1 MPSAANVSFERG
13 LLLYRQGRHCDALAS
28 LEQTLAGGADGV
40 RVHMLRAAVLIDLK
54 RPAEAAAS
62 CDLVL
67 AERPDL
73 PEAHANRAAA
83 MYQLGRYDAA
93 LADCDAALALQP
105 RFAAAHAYRGAALYA
120 SRRLDAALASLEA
133 ALALEPRH
141 AFAHNVMGLALL
153 DLQRPAAA
161 LASFDRALAL
171 QPAFADA
178 HNNRGIALGDLRELT
193 AAIDSFDR
201 AIALRPEGAE
211 PYFNKAWR
219 YLQAGRFDDG
229 WDCYERRPDAER
241 IIASA
246 ALGGRLWDGTQD
258 VRGKTVF
265 TYAEQG
271 LGDTLQFCRYATLL
285 AQRGARVVLGVQA
298 TLTALL
304 RDLGPGITVIGLSE
318 PVPDYDYH
326 CPLLSLPRAF
336 RTRLDSIPAAI
347 PYLVPDP
354 ARVVEWRRRLGA
366 GNRLIGLRWQGSTRR
381 VDIGRS
387 FPLVCAG
394 ALAAVPGVRLISLQK
409 GPGTEQLQSLPASM
423 RVADLGVDFEPD
435 AANAFLD
442 AAAVMCCL
450 DLVITSDTSI
460 AHLAGALGCPTWVAL
475 KHMPDWRWLLDRED
489 SPWYPTL
496 RLFRQREPGDWQ
508 DVFERMA
515 SELSVAR
522 AVGEPRS
529 RPQA

>member
-1 MPSAANVSFERG
+1 MASAANVSFERG

-40 RVHMLRAAVLIDLK
+40 RVHRLRAAVLIDLK

-67 AERPDL
+67 AKRPDL

-83 MYQLGRYDAA
+83 RRRGALLQQGMALSAGRPLRGWLGLLR
-93 LADCDAALALQP
+93 
-105 RFAAAHAYRGAALYA
+105 AAA
-120 SRRLDAALASLEA
+120 RR
-133 ALALEPRH
+133 R
-141 AFAHNVMGLALL
+141 AH
-153 DLQRPAAA
+153 
-161 LASFDRALAL
+161 
-171 QPAFADA
+171 
-178 HNNRGIALGDLRELT
+178 HRE
-193 AAIDSFDR
+193 
-201 AIALRPEGAE
+201 
-211 PYFNKAWR
+211 
-219 YLQAGRFDDG
+219 
-229 WDCYERRPDAER
+229 
-241 IIASA
+241 
-246 ALGGRLWDGTQD
+246 LGGRLWDGTQD

-304 RDLGPGITVIGLSE
+304 RDFGPGITVIGLSD

-366 GNRLIGLRWQGSTRR
+366 GDRLIGLRWQGSTRR

-394 ALAAVPGVRLISLQK
+394 ALAAVPGVRLISLQQ
-409 GPGTEQLQSLPASM
+409 GPGTEQLQSLPDSM
-423 RVADLGVDFEPD
+423 RVEELGGNFEPD
-435 AANAFLD
+435 PANAFLD

-522 AVGEPRS
+522 AKGEPRS